1 MSVILQIA
9 FGTALLFVCILIHI
23 AILIGARQVL
33 LNRHPESVGMSS
45 NMDLALSLGI
55 ALGAIVCGL
64 MIEVWLF
71 ALSVLALGALPDI
84 SEAIYFALVTY
95 TTLGYGDVTLS
106 TGYRIFGA
114 FGSVTGL
121 LVFGLSTAFLVGLFG
136 RILSRGM
143 E

>member
-55 ALGAIVCGL
+55 ALGAIVGGL
-64 MIEVWLF
+64 TIEVLLF
-71 ALSVLALGALPDI
+71 ALSVLALGSLPDI
-84 SEAIYFALVTY
+84 GEAIYFALVTY

-106 TGYRIFGA
+106 TGFRIFGA

-121 LVFGLSTAFLVGLFG
+121 LVFGLSTAALASLFARLVSPGV
-136 RILSRGM
+136 